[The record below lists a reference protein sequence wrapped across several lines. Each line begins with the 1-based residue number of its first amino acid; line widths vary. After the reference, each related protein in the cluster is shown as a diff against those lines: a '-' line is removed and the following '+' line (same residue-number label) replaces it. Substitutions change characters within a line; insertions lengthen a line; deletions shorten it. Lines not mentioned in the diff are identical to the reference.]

1 MEILGDDLNL
11 VLQGLRLLR
20 SAQLTDIPD
29 NLEYL
34 YQRVKSEVVGEE
46 EPSKEEPSKEENP
59 SILENMGDVYYNP
72 KDNPITGTYNE
83 GFQTPFGYDPFISP
97 NPFGGV
103 MNEPT
108 PF

>member
-1 MEILGDDLNL
+1 MEILGDDLTL

-34 YQRVKSEVVGEE
+34 YQRIKTEVVGED
-46 EPSKEEPSKEENP
+46 EPSEDEPKEEEGK
-59 SILENMGDVYYNP
+59 ILDNMGDVPYNP
-72 KDNPITGTYNE
+72 KNNPITGTYNE

-103 MNEPT
+103 MNET
-108 PF
+108 APF